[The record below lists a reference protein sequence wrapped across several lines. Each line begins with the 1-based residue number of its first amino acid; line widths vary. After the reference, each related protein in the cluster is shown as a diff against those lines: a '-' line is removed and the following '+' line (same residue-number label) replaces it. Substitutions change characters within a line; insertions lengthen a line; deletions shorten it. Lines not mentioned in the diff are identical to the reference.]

1 MKRLFRDVIYAIQ
14 DFLETFGASQIF
26 FVRLLA
32 GIPSALA
39 RPGLIIKQVHAAA
52 GEAVDADAPLI
63 VMEAMKMELTLSA
76 PRAGIIA
83 EMLVSEGDQVADGDL
98 LLQLESDAE

>member
-39 RPGLIIKQVHAAA
+39 RPGLIFPTHA
-52 GEAVDADAPLI
+52 D
-63 VMEAMKMELTLSA
+63 
-76 PRAGIIA
+76 
-83 EMLVSEGDQVADGDL
+83 
-98 LLQLESDAE
+98 

>member
-1 MKRLFRDVIYAIQ
+1 MKRLFRDVVYAIQ

-39 RPGLIIKQVHAAA
+39 RPGLILS
-52 GEAVDADAPLI
+52 LI
-63 VMEAMKMELTLSA
+63 H
-76 PRAGIIA
+76 I
-83 EMLVSEGDQVADGDL
+83 SEPTRL
-98 LLQLESDAE
+98 C